1 MNARASTVG
10 AEGIGP
16 VGMAAAGGGAGGG
29 TTAVWAAG
37 AGGVCARY
45 NQGMAAKRAR
55 HRRQFGDRPRSEDN
69 AIRNYGAIGFA
80 SGHAVEFGDVGYGP
94 DAYAIEFAARNPV
107 AAHEHGAIAAATQLG
122 CQAFGIGGIGKCPG
136 LHEEGGG
143 CDR

>member
-1 MNARASTVG
+1 MDSPSVRRELRIADARPF
-10 AEGIGP
+10 E
-16 VGMAAAGGGAGGG
+16 
-29 TTAVWAAG
+29 
-37 AGGVCARY
+37 R
-45 NQGMAAKRAR
+45 
-55 HRRQFGDRPRSEDN
+55 GD
-69 AIRNYGAIGFA
+69 
-80 SGHAVEFGDVGYGP
+80 HAVEFGDVGYGP